1 MTMAASTAGGMWWTG
16 RERGSVS
23 ARGRLFSPRWIARG
37 RARGFDVELIRAVT
51 DAVSIPVI
59 ASGGM
64 GRLEHAPAAILD
76 GQADAIAMAH
86 VLHYAHLT
94 IDAIRA
100 RCLAEGIAVRRVAAG
115 SEPEREPSG
124 A

>member
-1 MTMAASTAGGMWWTG
+1 MTMAASTAGGMWWIG
-16 RERGSVS
+16 RERGSAS
-23 ARGRLFSPRWIARG
+23 ARGEIILTSVDREG
-37 RARGFDVELIRAVT
+37 TGKGFDVELIRAVT

-86 VLHYAHLT
+86 VLHYGHLT
-94 IDAIRA
+94 IGDLRA
-100 RCLAEGIAVRRVAAG
+100 RCLAEGFAVRRVAAG
-115 SEPEREPSG
+115 FEPEREPSG